1 MLQEGGATGPHGGD
15 GGERLPY
22 PPLLIITDRQQARA
36 PLEDILGAAFA
47 AGCRWASIREKDL
60 GSRDQIA
67 LAARLKPIARRWR
80 ARLTL
85 HGDPA
90 LAYATGLDGV
100 HLPAGTDPS
109 MARALLREDA
119 LIGISLHAPADAEA
133 LIADVVDYAILGP
146 AYVTTSKP
154 GYGPALGRDGIAAI
168 VRATRVPIV
177 AIGGITAAT
186 TGEIQAAGAAGI
198 AVMGGVM
205 RAEDP
210 AQEVKS
216 LLTALSTSAANSTF
230 PSARGLPD

>member
-1 MLQEGGATGPHGGD
+1 
-15 GGERLPY
+15 
-22 PPLLIITDRQQARA
+22 
-36 PLEDILGAAFA
+36 
-47 AGCRWASIREKDL
+47 
-60 GSRDQIA
+60 
-67 LAARLKPIARRWR
+67 
-80 ARLTL
+80 
-85 HGDPA
+85 
-90 LAYATGLDGV
+90 
-100 HLPAGTDPS
+100 
-109 MARALLREDA
+109 
-119 LIGISLHAPADAEA
+119 
-133 LIADVVDYAILGP
+133 
-146 AYVTTSKP
+146 VTTSKP